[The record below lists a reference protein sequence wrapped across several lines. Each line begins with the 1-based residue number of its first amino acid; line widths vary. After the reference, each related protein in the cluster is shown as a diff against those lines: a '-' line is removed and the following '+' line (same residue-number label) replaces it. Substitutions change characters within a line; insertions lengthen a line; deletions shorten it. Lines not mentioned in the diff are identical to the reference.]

1 MREQVA
7 NQLQSPTERVL
18 AFLNWKYVK
27 NSREEWFQEL
37 VLSDLL
43 PVIEPGQDPQN
54 LQSALF
60 KLISA
65 INEKKLQPRW
75 VITPAAIKKR
85 WRPGERVIRIQN
97 TRWVLSKVSFAS
109 DNFDA
114 MYLDII
120 SSLERGEFG
129 KIRRCPE
136 CRIFFLAKNFTRKF
150 CSPECYAQND
160 RKRAL
165 NRVKNSRKKQTVN
178 MKKRGLSTL
187 RRILPKRP
195 IGRSCP
201 DLVDLVIK
209 SPELQKTRN
218 KLKENWTRFV
228 TVILDCFDEPAA
240 PEKIWKKLPKRI
252 QRVLAEPS

>member
-1 MREQVA
+1 MREHVT
-7 NQLQSPTERVL
+7 NTTHSPTERL
-18 AFLNWKYVK
+18 LTFLNRTYEK
-27 NSREEWFQEL
+27 NSREEWFQNL
-37 VLSDLL
+37 VLHDLL
-43 PVIEPGQDPQN
+43 PVIEPGQGPQT

-75 VITPAAIKKR
+75 VINPAAIKR
-85 WRPGERVIRIQN
+85 RLRYGERVIRIKN

-120 SSLERGEFG
+120 SSLESGEVG

-136 CRIFFLAKNFTRKF
+136 CRVFFLAKNFTRKF
-150 CSPECYAQND
+150 CSPDCYARND

-165 NRVKNSRKKQTVN
+165 NRVKNSRKKQTAN

-187 RRILPKRP
+187 RRILWSDR
-195 IGRSCP
+195 
-201 DLVDLVIK
+201 VNK
-209 SPELQKTRN
+209 SPELQKTRDR
-218 KLKENWTRFV
+218 LGENWAHFE
-228 TVILDCFDEPAA
+228 TVMLDCFDGPAA

-252 QRVLAEPS
+252 QRDLAELS